1 MSETIKISVDAMG
14 GDNGPRIVFHG
25 ARLILRERGNIEFVF
40 HGRKDIL
47 DPLLDEFP
55 EVRAVSSIRHQDVVI
70 GMDDKPS
77 AALRKGRNKSSMWS
91 ALQAVKDGEADV
103 AVSGGNTG
111 ALMAMATFCLR
122 PIKGVSRPAIA
133 AIWPTERAD
142 IIVLDVG
149 ATIGGDAQQLVD
161 FAILGASLARAL
173 FDQETPSVGL
183 LNIGTEE
190 LKGVESV
197 KEAARILQ
205 QRDGAGFRFHGF
217 VEGNDIG
224 KGTVDV
230 VVTEGFVGNI
240 ALKTAEGTARQVG
253 SYFRKA
259 LKADWVSRLGALIS
273 IRALSALKRKMDP
286 RAINGGVFLG
296 LNGIVIKSHG
306 GTDEVGFKSALDLA
320 YEMGR
325 FRLIEKIN
333 EGLKKFEPVAQDE
346 DEDEKSQTAGDG
358 QSTARDVSG
367 GQDDTSQANEK
378 TELPA

>member
-1 MSETIKISVDAMG
+1 MSETITISVDAMG
-14 GDNGPRIVFHG
+14 GDNGPRIVLHG
-25 ARLILRERGNIEFVF
+25 ARLALRERGNIEFLF
-40 HGRKDIL
+40 HGREEIL
-47 DPLLDEFP
+47 APLMEEF
-55 EVRAVSSIRHQDVVI
+55 EELKGVSSIHHSDIVI
-70 GMDDKPS
+70 GMDEKPS
-77 AALRKGRNKSSMWS
+77 AALRKGRNTSSMWQ
-91 ALQAVKDGEADV
+91 ALQSVKDGKADV
-103 AVSGGNTG
+103 AISGGNTG

-149 ATIGGDAQQLVD
+149 ATIGGDAKQLVD
-161 FAILGASLARAL
+161 FAILGTALARAL
-173 FDQETPSVGL
+173 FDQELPSVGL
-183 LNIGTEE
+183 LNIGTED
-190 LKGVESV
+190 LKGIDSV
-197 KEAARILQ
+197 REAAEILKD
-205 QRDGAGFRFHGF
+205 RDGAGFLFHGF

-306 GTDEVGFKSALDLA
+306 GTDEIGFNSALDLA

-325 FRLIEKIN
+325 FRLIEKVN
-333 EGLKKFEPVAQDE
+333 EGLKKFEPEEASKDTILDDQ
-346 DEDEKSQTAGDG
+346 KKPAGKKTGTNSDKI
-358 QSTARDVSG
+358 
-367 GQDDTSQANEK
+367 NK
-378 TELPA
+378 TEHSA